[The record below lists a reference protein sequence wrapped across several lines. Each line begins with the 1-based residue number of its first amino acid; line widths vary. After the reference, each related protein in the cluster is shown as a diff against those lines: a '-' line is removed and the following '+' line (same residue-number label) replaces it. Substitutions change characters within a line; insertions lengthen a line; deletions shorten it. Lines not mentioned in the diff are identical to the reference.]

1 MVTNKSCWPFTDVEI
16 DHFHFL
22 LWRSE
27 RNFNIA
33 LLKHALIAT
42 IMSLH
47 NIKFGKHWF
56 SNPRV
61 KKEECKIFAATLP
74 QLTIDFRLAHW
85 RSETD

>member
-47 NIKFGKHWF
+47 HAKHLVNIGPVTLKFM
-56 SNPRV
+56 RV
-61 KKEECKIFAATLP
+61 ECEIVAATRP
-74 QLTIDFRLAHW
+74 QFDDRISFRRLAF
-85 RSETD
+85 